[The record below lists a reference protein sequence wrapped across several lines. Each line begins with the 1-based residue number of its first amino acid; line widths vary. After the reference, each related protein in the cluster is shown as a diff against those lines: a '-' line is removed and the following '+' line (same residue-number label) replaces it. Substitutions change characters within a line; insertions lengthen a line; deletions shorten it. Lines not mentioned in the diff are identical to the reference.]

1 MSDIEKIINDAWE
14 IKDKIKPDT
23 DKNLNEAIKKM
34 IDNLNEGKITVAEP
48 QGNDWK
54 INDWIQKGILLS
66 FRINKRKIIGGP
78 YNAWNDFEHLP
89 GKTSTSGW
97 TEKEFTRAGF
107 RLVPN
112 CVVRNGSFIGK
123 GAVIMPNSF
132 INIGGYCGE
141 NSMVDTSARIG
152 SASRLSAN
160 CHLSAGAGLGGIL
173 EPVGSKPTII
183 EDGCFIGALS
193 EIVEGVIVRKGSVVS
208 MGCYIG
214 KSTKI
219 VNRDTGEITSG
230 EVPAGSVVVPGSL
243 PSKKPGGPNLY
254 CVVIIKTVD
263 EKTRSKTSLNDLLRD

>member
-1 MSDIEKIINDAWE
+1 MSIEVIINKAWE
-14 IKDKIKPDT
+14 IKDQINKGS
-23 DKNLNEAIKKM
+23 DKSIIDAINETIHL
-34 IDNLNEGKITVAEP
+34 LNEGKITVAEP
-48 QGNDWK
+48 NGNDWK

-66 FRINKRKIIGGP
+66 FRVNDRKIIGGP
-78 YNAWNDFEHLP
+78 YNAWNDFSHLP
-89 GKTSTSGW
+89 GKTAGW
-97 TEKEFTRAGF
+97 TEKEFAKAGF
-107 RLVPN
+107 RMVPN

-132 INIGGYCGE
+132 INVGGYCGE
-141 NSMVDTSARIG
+141 NSMVDTGARIG
-152 SASRLSAN
+152 SAARLGAN
-160 CHLSAGAGLGGIL
+160 CHLSAGCGLGGIL
-173 EPVGSKPTII
+173 EPIGSKPTII
-183 EDGCFIGALS
+183 EDNCFIGALS

-219 VNRDTGEITSG
+219 VSRKTGEITSG

-243 PSKKPGGPNLY
+243 PSKEPGGPNLY

>member
-1 MSDIEKIINDAWE
+1 MSDLEKIINEAWE
-14 IKDKIKPDT
+14 IKDKIKPDS
-23 DKNLNEAIKKM
+23 DKNLNDVITEM
-34 IDNLNEGKITVAEP
+34 IASLNEGKILIAEP

-54 INDWIQKGILLS
+54 INEWIQKGILLS

-89 GKTSTSGW
+89 GKTAGW
-97 TEKEFTRAGF
+97 TEKEFETAGF
-107 RLVPN
+107 RVVPN
-112 CVVRNGSFIGK
+112 CVIRNGSFIGK

-141 NSMVDTSARIG
+141 RSMVDTSARIG
-152 SASRLSAN
+152 SAARLGAD
-160 CHLSAGAGLGGIL
+160 CHLSAAAGLGGIL
-173 EPVGSKPTII
+173 EPVGSRPTII

-219 VNRDTGEITSG
+219 INRETGEITSG

>member
-1 MSDIEKIINDAWE
+1 MSIEEIINKAWE
-14 IKDKIKPDT
+14 IKDQINKGS
-23 DKNLNEAIKKM
+23 DKSIIDAINETIHL
-34 IDNLNEGKITVAEP
+34 LNEGKITVAEP
-48 QGNDWK
+48 NGNDWK

-66 FRINKRKIIGGP
+66 FRVNDRKIIGGP
-78 YNAWNDFEHLP
+78 YNAWNDFSHLP
-89 GKTSTSGW
+89 GKTAGW
-97 TEKEFTRAGF
+97 TEKEFAKAGF
-107 RLVPN
+107 RMVPN

-141 NSMVDTSARIG
+141 NSMVDTGARIG
-152 SASRLSAN
+152 SAARLGAN
-160 CHLSAGAGLGGIL
+160 CHLSAGCGLGGIL
-173 EPVGSKPTII
+173 EPIGSKPTII
-183 EDGCFIGALS
+183 EDNCFIGALS

-219 VNRDTGEITSG
+219 INRETGEIVTG

-263 EKTRSKTSLNDLLRD
+263 EQTRSKTSLNDLLRD

>member
-1 MSDIEKIINDAWE
+1 MSIEKIINEAWE
-14 IKDKIKPDT
+14 NKDSISPNS
-23 DKNLNEAIKKM
+23 DKSIINAINETINL
-34 IDNLNEGKITVAEP
+34 LNKGEITVAEP
-48 QGNDWK
+48 TSNDWK
-54 INDWIQKGILLS
+54 INEWIQKGILLS
-66 FRINKRKIIGGP
+66 FRINKRKIISGP
-78 YNAWNDFEHLP
+78 YNSWNDMEHLP
-89 GKTSTSGW
+89 GKTANW
-97 TEKEFTRAGF
+97 TEKEFEDAGF
-107 RLVPN
+107 RMVPN

-132 INIGGYCGE
+132 INIGGYCGAR
-141 NSMVDTSARIG
+141 SMVDTAARIG
-152 SASRLSAN
+152 SAARLGAD

-173 EPVGSKPTII
+173 EPVGSRPTII
-183 EDGCFIGALS
+183 EDSCFIGALS

-219 VNRDTGEITSG
+219 INRETGEIVTG

-263 EKTRSKTSLNDLLRD
+263 EQTRSKTSLNDLLRD

>member
-1 MSDIEKIINDAWE
+1 MSNIEKIINDAWK
-14 IKDKIKPDT
+14 IKDQINPNS
-23 DKNLNEAIKKM
+23 DKSIIDAIKET
-34 IDNLNEGKITVAEP
+34 ITLLNEGKIIVAEP
-48 QGNDWK
+48 QGTDWK
-54 INDWIQKGILLS
+54 INEWIQKGILLS
-66 FRINKRKIIGGP
+66 FRVNKRKIIDGP

-89 GKTSTSGW
+89 GKTAGW
-97 TEKEFTRAGF
+97 TEKDFKKSGF

-141 NSMVDTSARIG
+141 RSMVDTAARIG
-152 SASRLSAN
+152 SAARLGAD

-173 EPVGSKPTII
+173 EPVGSRPTII

-193 EIVEGVIVRKGSVVS
+193 EIVEGVIVRRGSVVS

-219 VNRDTGEITSG
+219 VNRETGEITSG

>member
-1 MSDIEKIINDAWE
+1 MNDIEKIINDAWK
-14 IKDKIKPDT
+14 IKDQINPNS
-23 DKNLNEAIKKM
+23 DKSIIDAIKET
-34 IDNLNEGKITVAEP
+34 ITFLNEGKITVAEP
-48 QGNDWK
+48 QGSDWK
-54 INDWIQKGILLS
+54 INQWIQKGILLS
-66 FRINKRKIIGGP
+66 FRINKKKVIGGP

-89 GKTSTSGW
+89 GKTAGW
-97 TEKEFTRAGF
+97 TEKEFGTAGF
-107 RLVPN
+107 RAVPN
-112 CVVRNGSFIGK
+112 CVIRNGSFIGK

-141 NSMVDTSARIG
+141 RSMVDGSARIG
-152 SASRLSAN
+152 SAARLGAD
-160 CHLSAGAGLGGIL
+160 CHLSAAAGLGGIL
-173 EPVGSKPTII
+173 EPVGSRPTII
-183 EDGCFIGALS
+183 EDGSFIGALS

-219 VNRDTGEITSG
+219 VNRETGEITSG

>member
-1 MSDIEKIINDAWE
+1 MSLEKIINDAWE
-14 IKDKIKPDT
+14 IKDKITPET
-23 DKNLNEAIKKM
+23 DKNLNHAIKEM
-34 IDNLNEGKITVAEP
+34 IDGLNEGKVSIVEK
-48 QGNDWK
+48 QGNEWK
-54 INDWIQKGILLS
+54 VNGWVQKGILLS
-66 FRINKRKIIGGP
+66 FRVNKRKIIGGP

-89 GKTSTSGW
+89 GKTAGW
-97 TEKEFTRAGF
+97 TEKDFEKAGF
-107 RLVPN
+107 RMVPN

-132 INIGGYCGE
+132 INIGGYCGAK
-141 NSMVDTSARIG
+141 SMVDTSARIG
-152 SASRLSAN
+152 SASRLGAN

-183 EDGCFIGALS
+183 EDDCFIGALS

-219 VNRDTGEITSG
+219 VNRETGDITSG
-230 EVPAGSVVVPGSL
+230 EVPAGSVIVPGTL

>member
-1 MSDIEKIINDAWE
+1 MGNLENTINEAWE
-14 IKDKIKPDT
+14 NKDQVNQNS
-23 DKNLNEAIKKM
+23 DKSIIDAIKET
-34 IDNLNEGKITVAEP
+34 IHLLNEGKITVAEA
-48 QGNDWK
+48 QGDDWK

-66 FRINKRKIIGGP
+66 FRVNKRKVIGGP

-89 GKTSTSGW
+89 GKTAGW
-97 TEKEFTRAGF
+97 TEKDFEKAGF
-107 RLVPN
+107 RMVPN

-141 NSMVDTSARIG
+141 KSMVDTGARIG
-152 SASRLSAN
+152 SCARLGAN
-160 CHLSAGAGLGGIL
+160 CHLSAGVGLGGIL

-183 EDGCFIGALS
+183 EDDCFIGALS

-208 MGCYIG
+208 MGCFIG

-219 VNRDTGEITSG
+219 VNRETGEITSG
-230 EVPAGSVVVPGSL
+230 EVPAGSVVVPGTL

>member
-1 MSDIEKIINDAWE
+1 MSNIEKIINEAWK
-14 IKDKIKPDT
+14 IKDQVNPNS
-23 DKNLNEAIKKM
+23 DKSIIDAIKET
-34 IDNLNEGKITVAEP
+34 ITLLNEGKITVAEP
-48 QGNDWK
+48 QGTDWK
-54 INDWIQKGILLS
+54 INEWIQKGILLS
-66 FRINKRKIIGGP
+66 FRVNKRKIIDGP

-89 GKTSTSGW
+89 GKTAGW
-97 TEKEFTRAGF
+97 TEKDFEMAGF

-141 NSMVDTSARIG
+141 RSMVDTAARIG
-152 SASRLSAN
+152 SAARLGAD

-173 EPVGSKPTII
+173 EPVGSRPTII

-193 EIVEGVIVRKGSVVS
+193 EIVEGVIVRRGSVVS

-219 VNRDTGEITSG
+219 VNRETGEITSG

>member
-1 MSDIEKIINDAWE
+1 MTIEKIINEAWE
-14 IKDKIKPDT
+14 NKDQINKGS
-23 DKNLNEAIKKM
+23 DKSIIDAINETIHL
-34 IDNLNEGKITVAEP
+34 LNEGKITVAEP
-48 QGNDWK
+48 NGNDWK

-66 FRINKRKIIGGP
+66 FRVNDRKIIGGP
-78 YNAWNDFEHLP
+78 YNAWNDFSHLP
-89 GKTSTSGW
+89 GKTAGW
-97 TEKEFTRAGF
+97 TEKEFAKAGF
-107 RLVPN
+107 RMVPN

-141 NSMVDTSARIG
+141 NSMVDTGARIG
-152 SASRLSAN
+152 SAARLGAN
-160 CHLSAGAGLGGIL
+160 CHLSAGCGLGGIL
-173 EPVGSKPTII
+173 EPIGSKPTII
-183 EDGCFIGALS
+183 EDDCFIGALS

-208 MGCYIG
+208 MGCTIG

-219 VNRDTGEITSG
+219 VYRETGEIISG
-230 EVPAGSVVVPGSL
+230 EVPAGSVVVPGTL

>member
-1 MSDIEKIINDAWE
+1 MSIEKIINDAWE

-23 DKNLNEAIKKM
+23 DKNLNEAIKEM
-34 IDNLNEGKITVAEP
+34 INNLNEGKITVAEP

-89 GKTSTSGW
+89 GKTAGW

-107 RLVPN
+107 RMVPN

-141 NSMVDTSARIG
+141 NSMVDSSARIG

>member
-1 MSDIEKIINDAWE
+1 MSNIEKIINDAWK
-14 IKDKIKPDT
+14 IKDQINPNS
-23 DKNLNEAIKKM
+23 DKSIIDAIKETIAFLK
-34 IDNLNEGKITVAEP
+34 EGKITVAEP
-48 QGNDWK
+48 QGGDWK
-54 INDWIQKGILLS
+54 INQWIQKGILLS
-66 FRINKRKIIGGP
+66 FRTNKRKVIGGP
-78 YNAWNDFEHLP
+78 YNAWNDLEHLP
-89 GKTSTSGW
+89 GKTAGW
-97 TEKEFTRAGF
+97 TEKEFETAGF
-107 RLVPN
+107 RAVPN
-112 CVVRNGSFIGK
+112 CVIRNGSFIGK

-141 NSMVDTSARIG
+141 RSMVDTSARIG
-152 SASRLSAN
+152 SAARLGAD
-160 CHLSAGAGLGGIL
+160 CHLSAAAGLGGIL
-173 EPVGSKPTII
+173 EPVGSRPTII
-183 EDGCFIGALS
+183 EDGSFIGALS

-219 VNRDTGEITSG
+219 INRETGEITSG

>member
-14 IKDKIKPDT
+14 KKDQINKDS
-23 DKNLNEAIKKM
+23 DKSIIDAIKET
-34 IDNLNEGKITVAEP
+34 IHLLNEGKITVAEP
-48 QGNDWK
+48 QGDDWK
-54 INDWIQKGILLS
+54 INEWIQKGILLS
-66 FRINKRKIIGGP
+66 FRVNDRKIIGGP
-78 YNAWNDFEHLP
+78 YNAWNDFQHLP
-89 GKTSTSGW
+89 GKTAGW
-97 TEKEFTRAGF
+97 TEKEFSKAGF

-132 INIGGYCGE
+132 INVGGYCGE
-141 NSMVDTSARIG
+141 NSMVDTGARIG
-152 SASRLSAN
+152 SAARLGAN
-160 CHLSAGAGLGGIL
+160 CHLSAGCGLGGIL
-173 EPVGSKPTII
+173 EPIGSKPTII
-183 EDGCFIGALS
+183 EDNCFIGALS

-219 VNRDTGEITSG
+219 INRETGEIVTG

-263 EKTRSKTSLNDLLRD
+263 EQTRSKTSLNDLLRD

>member
-1 MSDIEKIINDAWE
+1 MSIEEIINKAWE
-14 IKDKIKPDT
+14 IKDQINKGS
-23 DKNLNEAIKKM
+23 DKSIIDAINETIHL
-34 IDNLNEGKITVAEP
+34 LNEGKITVAEP
-48 QGNDWK
+48 NGNDWK

-66 FRINKRKIIGGP
+66 FRVNDRKIIGGP
-78 YNAWNDFEHLP
+78 YNAWNDFSHLP
-89 GKTSTSGW
+89 GKTAGW
-97 TEKEFTRAGF
+97 TEKEFTKAGF
-107 RLVPN
+107 RMVPN

-132 INIGGYCGE
+132 INVGGYCGE
-141 NSMVDTSARIG
+141 NSMVDTGARIG
-152 SASRLSAN
+152 SAARLGAN
-160 CHLSAGAGLGGIL
+160 CHLSAGCGLGGIL
-173 EPVGSKPTII
+173 EPIGSKPTII
-183 EDGCFIGALS
+183 EDNCFIGALS

-219 VNRDTGEITSG
+219 VSRKTGEITSG

-243 PSKKPGGPNLY
+243 PSKEPGGPNLY

>member
-1 MSDIEKIINDAWE
+1 MSNIEKIINDAWK
-14 IKDKIKPDT
+14 IKDQVNPNS
-23 DKNLNEAIKKM
+23 DKSIIDAIKET
-34 IDNLNEGKITVAEP
+34 ITLLNEGKIIVAEP
-48 QGNDWK
+48 QGTDWK
-54 INDWIQKGILLS
+54 INEWIQKGILLS
-66 FRINKRKIIGGP
+66 FRVNKRKIIDGP

-89 GKTSTSGW
+89 GKTAGW
-97 TEKEFTRAGF
+97 TEKNFEMAGF

-141 NSMVDTSARIG
+141 RSMVDTAARIG
-152 SASRLSAN
+152 SAARLGAD

-173 EPVGSKPTII
+173 EPVGSRPTII

-193 EIVEGVIVRKGSVVS
+193 EIVEGVIVRRGSVVS

-219 VNRDTGEITSG
+219 VNRETGEITSG

>member
-1 MSDIEKIINDAWE
+1 MYNRCCWENKNNISPNSDKSIINAINE
-14 IKDKIKPDT
+14 TI
-23 DKNLNEAIKKM
+23 NL
-34 IDNLNEGKITVAEP
+34 LNKGEITVAEP
-48 QGNDWK
+48 ADHDWK
-54 INDWIQKGILLS
+54 INQWIQKGILLS

-78 YNAWNDFEHLP
+78 YNAWNDMEHLP
-89 GKTSTSGW
+89 GKTANW
-97 TEKEFTRAGF
+97 TEKEFEEAGF

-112 CVVRNGSFIGK
+112 CVVRNGSYIGK
-123 GAVIMPNSF
+123 GAVVMPNSF

-141 NSMVDTSARIG
+141 RSMVDTGARIG
-152 SASRLSAN
+152 SAARLGAD

-173 EPVGSKPTII
+173 EPVGSQPTII
-183 EDGCFIGALS
+183 EDSCFIGALS

-219 VNRDTGEITSG
+219 VHRETGEIISG
-230 EVPAGSVVVPGSL
+230 EVPAGSVVVPGTL

>member
-1 MSDIEKIINDAWE
+1 MSNLENIINEAWGK
-14 IKDKIKPDT
+14 KDQVNKDS
-23 DKNLNEAIKKM
+23 DKSIIDAIKET
-34 IDNLNEGKITVAEP
+34 INLLNEGKITVAEP

-78 YNAWNDFEHLP
+78 YNSWNDFEHLP
-89 GKTSTSGW
+89 GKTAGW
-97 TEKEFTRAGF
+97 TEKEFEKAGF
-107 RLVPN
+107 RMVPN

-141 NSMVDTSARIG
+141 RSMVDTSARIG
-152 SASRLSAN
+152 SASRLGAD

-183 EDGCFIGALS
+183 EDSCFIGALS

-219 VNRDTGEITSG
+219 VNRETGEVTSG
-230 EVPAGSVVVPGSL
+230 EVPVGSVVVPGTL

>member
-14 IKDKIKPDT
+14 IKDQINPNS
-23 DKNLNEAIKKM
+23 DKQIIDSINKTIDHLNKGE
-34 IDNLNEGKITVAEP
+34 ITVAEP
-48 QGNDWK
+48 NGDDWK
-54 INDWIQKGILLS
+54 INQWIQKGILLS
-66 FRINKRKIIGGP
+66 FRINKRKIISGP
-78 YNAWNDFEHLP
+78 YNAWNDMEHLP
-89 GKTSTSGW
+89 GKTAGW
-97 TEKEFTRAGF
+97 TEKDFEAAGF
-107 RLVPN
+107 RAVPN
-112 CVVRNGSFIGK
+112 SVIRNGSFVGK

-141 NSMVDTSARIG
+141 RSMVDTSARIG
-152 SASRLSAN
+152 SAARLGAD
-160 CHLSAGAGLGGIL
+160 CHLSAAAGLGGIL
-173 EPVGSKPTII
+173 EPIGSRPTIV

>member
-1 MSDIEKIINDAWE
+1 MSIEEIINKAWE
-14 IKDKIKPDT
+14 IKDQINKGS
-23 DKNLNEAIKKM
+23 DKSIIDAINETIHL
-34 IDNLNEGKITVAEP
+34 LNEGKITVADP
-48 QGNDWK
+48 NGNDWK

-66 FRINKRKIIGGP
+66 FRVNDRKIIGGP
-78 YNAWNDFEHLP
+78 YNAWNDFSHLP
-89 GKTSTSGW
+89 GKTAGW
-97 TEKEFTRAGF
+97 TEKEFAKAGF
-107 RLVPN
+107 RMVPN

-141 NSMVDTSARIG
+141 NSMVDTGARIG
-152 SASRLSAN
+152 SAARLGAN
-160 CHLSAGAGLGGIL
+160 CHLSAGCGLGGIL
-173 EPVGSKPTII
+173 EPIGSKPTII
-183 EDGCFIGALS
+183 DDNCFIGALS

-219 VNRDTGEITSG
+219 VSRKTGEITSG

-243 PSKKPGGPNLY
+243 PSKEPGGPNLY

>member
-1 MSDIEKIINDAWE
+1 MSIEKIINEAWE
-14 IKDKIKPDT
+14 KKDQINKDS
-23 DKNLNEAIKKM
+23 DKSILDAIKET
-34 IDNLNEGKITVAEP
+34 IHLLNEGKITVAEP

-54 INDWIQKGILLS
+54 INEWIQKGILLS
-66 FRINKRKIIGGP
+66 FRVNDRKIIGGP
-78 YNAWNDFEHLP
+78 YNAWNDFQHLP
-89 GKTSTSGW
+89 GKTAGW
-97 TEKEFTRAGF
+97 TEKEFSKAGF

-132 INIGGYCGE
+132 INVGGYCGE
-141 NSMVDTSARIG
+141 NSMVDTGARIG
-152 SASRLSAN
+152 SAARLGAN
-160 CHLSAGAGLGGIL
+160 CHLSAGCGLGGIL
-173 EPVGSKPTII
+173 EPIGSKPTII
-183 EDGCFIGALS
+183 EDNCFIGALS

-219 VNRDTGEITSG
+219 INRETGEIVTG

-263 EKTRSKTSLNDLLRD
+263 EQTRSKTSLNDLLRD

>member
-1 MSDIEKIINDAWE
+1 MTIEKIINEAWE
-14 IKDKIKPDT
+14 NKDQINKGS
-23 DKNLNEAIKKM
+23 DKSIIDAINETIHL
-34 IDNLNEGKITVAEP
+34 LNEGKITVAEP
-48 QGNDWK
+48 NGNDWK

-66 FRINKRKIIGGP
+66 FRVNDRKIIGGP
-78 YNAWNDFEHLP
+78 YNAWNDFGHLP
-89 GKTSTSGW
+89 GKTAGW
-97 TEKEFTRAGF
+97 TEKEFAKAGF
-107 RLVPN
+107 RMVPN

-141 NSMVDTSARIG
+141 NSMVDTGARIG
-152 SASRLSAN
+152 SAARLGAN
-160 CHLSAGAGLGGIL
+160 CHLSAGCGLGGIL
-173 EPVGSKPTII
+173 EPIGSKPTII
-183 EDGCFIGALS
+183 EDNCFIGALS

-219 VNRDTGEITSG
+219 IYRETGEITSG
-230 EVPAGSVVVPGSL
+230 EVPAGSVVVPGTL

>member
-1 MSDIEKIINDAWE
+1 MTIEKIINEAWE
-14 IKDKIKPDT
+14 NKDQINKDS
-23 DKNLNEAIKKM
+23 DKSIIDAIKET
-34 IDNLNEGKITVAEP
+34 IHLLNEGKITVAEP
-48 QGNDWK
+48 QGDDWK
-54 INDWIQKGILLS
+54 INEWIQKGILLS
-66 FRINKRKIIGGP
+66 FRVNDRKIIGGP
-78 YNAWNDFEHLP
+78 YNAWNDFQHLP
-89 GKTSTSGW
+89 GKTAGW
-97 TEKEFTRAGF
+97 TEKEFSKAGF

-132 INIGGYCGE
+132 INVGGYCGE
-141 NSMVDTSARIG
+141 NSMVDTGARIG
-152 SASRLSAN
+152 SAARLGAN
-160 CHLSAGAGLGGIL
+160 CHLSAGCGLGGIL
-173 EPVGSKPTII
+173 EPIGSKPTII
-183 EDGCFIGALS
+183 EDNCFIGALS

-219 VNRDTGEITSG
+219 INRETGEIVTG

-263 EKTRSKTSLNDLLRD
+263 EQTRSKTSLNDLLRD

>member
-23 DKNLNEAIKKM
+23 DKNLNEAIKEM
-34 IDNLNEGKITVAEP
+34 INNLNEGKITVAEP

-89 GKTSTSGW
+89 GKTAGW
-97 TEKEFTRAGF
+97 TEKEFTRGGF
-107 RLVPN
+107 RMVPN

-183 EDGCFIGALS
+183 EDNCFIGALS
-193 EIVEGVIVRKGSVVS
+193 EVVEGVIVRKGSVIS

-214 KSTKI
+214 KSSKI
-219 VNRDTGEITSG
+219 YNRITGEISSG
-230 EVPAGSVVVPGSL
+230 EIPAGSVVVPGTL
-243 PSKKPGGPNLY
+243 PPKKPGGANLY
-254 CVVIIKTVD
+254 CLVIIKQVD